1 MTFHASGFCRRV
13 GIRWQGMKGLKPTGV
28 CKLYDC
34 MHLDQGVESEWKG
47 MTVNLGEEGR
57 PTFSVQSA
65 IASLRGRSGLSSFL
79 PSFPLIRKA
88 LRFCDRLL
96 LPQVEIPLAGLA
108 RERCSEGLAW
118 KEKQLPAEATRIVA
132 NKTVLSTLMLADSL
146 RLPPRARVCGRTS
159 MHLKASSTPSRH
171 REASETFFLD
181 SKMPAKREE
190 GEQELPPRVESKK
203 LKQLIQTAKIFSWV
217 LKLAIIVCGLVLT
230 LGPETLMIEDIKY
243 HFRTHFIICDVVL
256 LSMAAFIAVF
266 IGILVTAAEAPEMD
280 PYTYVKEKANKEGKP
295 SVCFLGDSHTHQSV
309 GGEFVK
315 NVREH
320 VGAEMHV
327 VNCGE
332 NGLMSYTA
340 AREHV
345 GWLCDF
351 GVDPT
356 YVSVM
361 IG

>member
-1 MTFHASGFCRRV
+1 MAGNERIEAHRGMQV
-13 GIRWQGMKGLKPTGV
+13 IR
-28 CKLYDC
+28 C

-88 LRFCDRLL
+88 LLRFCDRLL
-96 LPQVEIPLAGLA
+96 LPQVAIPRAGLA

-118 KEKQLPAEATRIVA
+118 KEKQLPAEAMRIVA
-132 NKTVLSTLMLADSL
+132 NKTVLSTLMLDNSL
-146 RLPPRARVCGRTS
+146 KLQGLRCAESRTARSPRNHHRL
-159 MHLKASSTPSRH
+159 H
-171 REASETFFLD
+171 RLYRD
-181 SKMPAKREE
+181 SKMPAMKAEE
-190 GEQELPPRVESKK
+190 EQELPPRVESKK

-332 NGLMSYTA
+332 NGLMTYTA